1 MYKRP
6 WHVRKKKKLRER
18 SADSNIRLCSKDV
31 FHAADREKKNSEEV
45 PGIYNLTQLSIK
57 TTLKEL
63 KIMDAITL
71 GTTISKNAI

>member
-1 MYKRP
+1 MACQ
-6 WHVRKKKKLRER
+6 KKKKLRER

-31 FHAADREKKNSEEV
+31 FHAADREKEKKNSEEV